1 MTQKEMLQIFTSGES
16 NLHSGHPT
24 HASDGEDED
33 GDEAWDADDPD
44 VVQPVIRDAGEAPVL
59 LETVQQWLAEADQ
72 VHGDCY
78 RVCQEKHQTD
88 RSAELRTWNVT
99 LKMY

>member
-44 VVQPVIRDAGEAPVL
+44 VVQAVVGDPGEAAVL
-59 LETVQQWLAEADQ
+59 LQAVEQRLAEADE
-72 VHGDCY
+72 VHRDRDG
-78 RVCQEKHQTD
+78 VGQEEHQAD
-88 RSAELRTWNVT
+88 RPSELGA
-99 LKMY
+99 